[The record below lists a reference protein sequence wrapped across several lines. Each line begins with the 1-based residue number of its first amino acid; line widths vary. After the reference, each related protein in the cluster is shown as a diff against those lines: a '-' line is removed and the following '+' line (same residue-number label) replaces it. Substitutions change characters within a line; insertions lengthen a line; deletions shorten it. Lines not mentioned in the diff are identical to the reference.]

1 MMQSSAFKSEP
12 NKDNGITLSDQ
23 PLRASMTIALAV
35 KLLIPISFTLPTP
48 TVLADEWATALIPTT
63 ITPATRMEHRQQR
76 TEADQTAWHT
86 QLTGEHR
93 WHNWAAVWQ
102 LQHQQRLDTDG
113 SRTERQL
120 AELSWNPALN
130 DQLSLRIGKFSQD
143 IERSTLFQPLGFF
156 QTPAAPFDSFAS
168 IEGVWMASL
177 TWWIHDSDEHQQP
190 SWLDGWIITPIIA
203 RNAPEQFPAT
213 AAQRLPDQ
221 ERSPHQW
228 GLVMERDFD
237 SLSTTLLA
245 QQFQGQKAGLGFGYS
260 WVSGTSWQFSGS
272 GFVREGSR
280 YLAGY
285 NRASGVL
292 NHTVE
297 QLQASAPALPDS
309 ASGSTNTGIDTPS
322 PYRSQQR
329 GYFPR
334 LSQGIQW
341 SGLSQTLMLELHY
354 DRRKLT
360 RREQKAL
367 YKNTDSA
374 STSASS
380 TPMTQE
386 VATALGNLGDAIRLL
401 SKDRHQQRYLYG
413 NYRWEDTEQQ
423 WSASLLLGADH
434 SYWSQI
440 RYTRHI
446 NWSLS
451 LWAEMDRFSGN
462 DSTEFGR
469 VPWQSIY
476 RLGGQWVF

>member
-1 MMQSSAFKSEP
+1 MMQSIAAKSEP
-12 NKDNGITLSDQ
+12 EKDNGIKSSRQ
-23 PLRASMTIALAV
+23 ALLAQMAV
-35 KLLIPISFTLPTP
+35 AWNILGLLIPVSFALFTS

-76 TEADQTAWHT
+76 TEANQTAWHT

-93 WHNWAAVWQ
+93 WYNWAAVWQ

-177 TWWIHDSDEHQQP
+177 TWWIQDSDGNQQP
-190 SWLDGWIITPIIA
+190 SWLDGWIIMPIIA

-213 AAQRLPDQ
+213 TAQRLPNQ

-228 GLVMERDFD
+228 GLVLERDFD

-285 NRASGVL
+285 NRASGAL

-297 QLQASAPALPDS
+297 QLQASAPALPN
-309 ASGSTNTGIDTPS
+309 STSTDTPS

-329 GYFPR
+329 GYFSR

-367 YKNTDSA
+367 YQNTDSA
-374 STSASS
+374 SSTASS

-401 SKDRHQQRYLYG
+401 SEDRYQQRYLYG

-434 SYWSQI
+434 SHWSQI